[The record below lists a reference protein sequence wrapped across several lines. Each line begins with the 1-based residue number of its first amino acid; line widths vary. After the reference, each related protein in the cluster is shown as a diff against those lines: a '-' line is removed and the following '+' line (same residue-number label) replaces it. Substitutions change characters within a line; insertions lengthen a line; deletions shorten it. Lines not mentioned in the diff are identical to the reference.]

1 MAPKNAK
8 RGLGKGLDALIAPAP
23 ASKNTVD
30 AKPEEG
36 QVVKVNITK
45 VEPNRDQPR
54 KVFDEDKLLELADS
68 IKQYGII
75 NPLIVQD
82 RKDHYEIIGGERR
95 WRAAK
100 KAGLKEVPV
109 IIMNLTEQEI
119 AEYAL
124 IDNIQREDILP
135 SEKAHAYRMKF
146 DVMKHQ
152 GSAGGNTLEEI
163 GEAAGECGRTVQRYI
178 ALSYLSDT
186 LLRYVDTKKLPI
198 RSGVELSYLTDSE
211 QKWIEIF
218 ISEFKVVISPGK
230 AAKIKMY
237 SVNKELTE
245 ALLRKILI
253 SDDPKPVK
261 VVLKADILS
270 EYFPDEMPAETI
282 EEFIIRLL
290 DEWKE
295 KGGQ

>member
-1 MAPKNAK
+1 MSKSIAGKIKINSFADIVGGDDTVITEVPIKDLHAFSGHPFLVLDDEKMDETVESIRKNGIMMPGIV
-8 RGLGKGLDALIAPAP
+8 R
-23 ASKNTVD
+23 
-30 AKPEEG
+30 
-36 QVVKVNITK
+36 
-45 VEPNRDQPR
+45 PR
-54 KVFDEDKLLELADS
+54 
-68 IKQYGII
+68 QGGG
-75 NPLIVQD
+75 
-82 RKDHYEIIGGERR
+82 YEIIAGHRR
-95 WRAAK
+95 KRACEII
-100 KAGLKEVPV
+100 GLETMPV
-109 IIMNLTEQEI
+109 VIRNYTDDEAIVAMV
-119 AEYAL
+119 
-124 IDNIQREDILP
+124 DSNIQREDILP

-245 ALLRKILI
+245 ALLREILI

>member
-1 MAPKNAK
+1 MNKSVV
-8 RGLGKGLDALIAPAP
+8 GKIQLNTFDDLVGGEGTAITEVPLSELHTFRDHPFQVLDDE
-23 ASKNTVD
+23 KMDETV
-30 AKPEEG
+30 E
-36 QVVKVNITK
+36 
-45 VEPNRDQPR
+45 
-54 KVFDEDKLLELADS
+54 S
-68 IKQYGII
+68 IKQYGVLM
-75 NPLIVQD
+75 PGIVRPRD
-82 RKDHYEIIGGERR
+82 DGGYEIIAGHRR
-95 WRAAK
+95 KRACEL
-100 KAGLKEVPV
+100 AGLETMPV
-109 IIMNLTEQEI
+109 VIKDMTDDE
-119 AEYAL
+119 AVVAMV
-124 IDNIQREDILP
+124 DSNIQREDILP

-245 ALLRKILI
+245 ALLREILI

-282 EEFIIRLL
+282 EELIIRLL